1 MKTMAKASRV
11 LHFLSVSPPRCC
23 HPPLTSLRS
32 LRASI
37 PSRPSSFSSSSSFS
51 FSSLFSPPSLPVR
64 RPRHCSFQRSW
75 PSCRLAALASHVSPP
90 CARQSEVRTPERLPR
105 RFVAT
110 AARGCFLVGRG
121 VRSLEAHA
129 LVSACGRRRQTP
141 RDNGGSSVQTTRRR
155 ARQESST
162 QLSFLGCEFFS
173 SAASRSHSASRDN
186 GRLRPFGAGEDAFSS
201 SLQSARSPGPGH
213 QFLLACS
220 AVSSASYCLP
230 RLSVHPSGLSAARRH
245 FSSFLETSARAYLLQ
260 PRCTYTAESA
270 ETEDGGGGGASLTR
284 FSREKEEVPRTTQP
298 PCLQAPADL
307 PPSER
312 PLLSFEL
319 YDAVCHNFSCRA
331 SEALGDSG
339 NRLPPRYF
347 QWVVDGAAYLLLG
360 SLLAIVLAAPAT
372 VVERRIDMH
381 IKTLALTSAM
391 YGGIAFWG
399 FEAARFGRLYVPPAG
414 PTRYLLGFC
423 SLGLCTL
430 PPILCEVFSPAVG
443 YACLTAPLA
452 FHVLAAAYLKR
463 PPSSLSSY
471 WNKAA
476 SNLKAQAGRPRLR
489 SQAKLFASSSASPAS
504 CPPQHCA
511 SQGST
516 SYGSHVSF
524 PFVSRLSVFD
534 VSSPSTHAFP
544 PIGGGF
550 LPQWWG
556 STVSHKC
563 LLGFS
568 LFSTGAGI
576 YVARRVEKT
585 AGDVALEDAKE
596 RRPQSS
602 FLSTLRA
609 LWRGVT
615 DAQTEDASAA
625 EADARVVRRAHERL
639 RELAKNPQS
648 NTE

>member
-11 LHFLSVSPPRCC
+11 LHFLSASRPCC
-23 HPPLTSLRS
+23 HSPLTSLRS
-32 LRASI
+32 LSLLVSI
-37 PSRPSSFSSSSSFS
+37 PSRYSSSSSSS
-51 FSSLFSPPSLPVR
+51 FSSLFSPPSLPFP
-64 RPRHCSFQRSW
+64 RPRHCSFQRNS
-75 PSCRLAALASHVSPP
+75 PSYRLAALTSRAAPP
-90 CARQSEVRTPERLPR
+90 CSRQSEVRTPERLPR
-105 RFVAT
+105 RFLAT
-110 AARGCFLVGRG
+110 APRCCFLVGREA
-121 VRSLEAHA
+121 RSREAHA
-129 LVSACGRRRQTP
+129 VVSACGRRRQTP
-141 RDNGGSSVQTTRRR
+141 WDNGESSVQTTRRR

-162 QLSFLGCEFFS
+162 QLSFLGREFFS
-173 SAASRSHSASRDN
+173 STASRSHSASREN
-186 GRLRPFGAGEDAFSS
+186 GLRRLFGAGEEAFSS
-201 SLQSARSPGPGH
+201 SLQSAHSSRPGN
-213 QFLLACS
+213 QFILAFP
-220 AVSSASYCLP
+220 AVSAASRCLP
-230 RLSVHPSGLSAARRH
+230 GLSVHPSGLCAARRH

-260 PRCTYTAESA
+260 PRCTYTAEGA
-270 ETEDGGGGGASLTR
+270 ESEGGGSVGAASLTWS
-284 FSREKEEVPRTTQP
+284 SREKEEVPKTTEP

-307 PPSER
+307 LPSER

-319 YDAVCHNFSCRA
+319 YDAVSHNFSCRA

-339 NRLPPRYF
+339 NKLPPRYF
-347 QWVVDGAAYLLLG
+347 QWVIDGAAYLLLG
-360 SLLAIVLAAPAT
+360 GLLAIVLAAPAT

-430 PPILCEVFSPAVG
+430 PPILCEMFSPAVG

-463 PPSSLSSY
+463 PPSSLFSY

-476 SNLKAQAGRPRLR
+476 SNLKAQPGRPRLR
-489 SQAKLFASSSASPAS
+489 GPAKLFASSSASPAS
-504 CPPQHCA
+504 CPPHHCA

-516 SYGSHVSF
+516 SSGSRASL
-524 PFVSRLSVFD
+524 PSVSRLSVFD
-534 VSSPSTHAFP
+534 VSSLSVHAFP
-544 PIGGGF
+544 PVGGGF

-556 STVSHKC
+556 ATVSHKC

-568 LFSTGAGI
+568 LFSAGAGI

-585 AGDVALEDAKE
+585 AGDEALADTQE
-596 RRPQSS
+596 RGPQRS

-609 LWRGVT
+609 LWRGAADT
-615 DAQTEDASAA
+615 QTEDASAA

-639 RELAKNPQS
+639 RELAKRTQS
-648 NTE
+648 NSE